1 MTYADKIG
9 VPYVAF
15 LGDDEIS
22 QNAVSVK
29 DMTTGQQD
37 TLPVDQAVDTIAND
51 LAERVAGIDPIQEPE
66 H

>member
-1 MTYADKIG
+1 
-9 VPYVAF
+9 
-15 LGDDEIS
+15 
-22 QNAVSVK
+22 
-29 DMTTGQQD
+29 MTTGQQE